1 MPKVVD
7 HQQMRQQLAEIA
19 CWSISKNGLENTTMR
34 ELAKAAGCTTGL
46 ITHYFPNKNALLI
59 EAIRYAAGNQ
69 LAKMEEVANN
79 SPLDLVS
86 IFSRNLPLLE
96 NDKIAMNV
104 WLALWN
110 QSLIDTDL
118 AAVQRGIHR
127 QYLKLFQH
135 ALTAAGVVSDEKSAL
150 AQAERL
156 LAFINGISIQVLQD
170 ITHWPADRQ
179 IEELKYFLS
188 HLFPDWMTAH

>member
-7 HQQMRQQLAEIA
+7 HQQMREQLAGTV
-19 CWSISKNGLENTTMR
+19 CWSISKNGLEKTTMR
-34 ELAKAAGCTTGL
+34 ELANAAGCTTGL

-59 EAIRYAAGNQ
+59 AAIRHAAGNQ
-69 LAKMEEVANN
+69 LARMEEAVNN
-79 SPLDLVS
+79 YPLDLVS

-96 NDKIAMNV
+96 DDKIAMNV

-110 QSLIDTDL
+110 QSPINSEL
-118 AAVQRGIHR
+118 ASVQRGIHR
-127 QYLKLFQH
+127 QYLKLFQQV
-135 ALTAAGVVSDEKSAL
+135 LTSAGVANDEKKAL
-150 AQAERL
+150 EQAERL

-170 ITHWPADRQ
+170 IAHWPADRQ
-179 IEELKYFLS
+179 IEELKYFLL

>member
-7 HQQMRQQLAEIA
+7 HQQMREQLAETV
-19 CWSISKNGLENTTMR
+19 CWSISQNGLENTTMR

-59 EAIRYAAGNQ
+59 AAIKYAAGNQ
-69 LAKMEEVANN
+69 LARMEEVANN
-79 SPLDLVS
+79 SPQDLVS

-96 NDKIAMNV
+96 GDRIAMNV

-110 QSLIDTDL
+110 QSLINTEL

-127 QYLKLFQH
+127 EYLRLFQH
-135 ALTAAGVVSDEKSAL
+135 VLTGAGAVSDNEIAL

-170 ITHWPADRQ
+170 ITHWPGDRQ
-179 IEELKYFLS
+179 IKELKYFLC
-188 HLFPDWMTAH
+188 HLFPDWMAVN

>member
-7 HQQMRQQLAEIA
+7 HQQMREQLAEIA
-19 CWSISKNGLENTTMR
+19 CYSISQNGLENTTMR
-34 ELAKAAGCTTGL
+34 ELAKSAGCTTGL

-59 EAIRYAAGNQ
+59 AAIRYAAGNQ
-69 LAKMEEVANN
+69 LSRMEEVADKN
-79 SPLDLVS
+79 PLDLLS
-86 IFSRNLPLLE
+86 IFSCNLPLLE
-96 NDKIAMNV
+96 DDKIAMNV

-110 QSLIDTDL
+110 QSLINTEL

-127 QYLKLFQH
+127 DYLRLFQH
-135 ALTAAGVVSDEKSAL
+135 ALTVAGVVSEQKTAL

-179 IEELKYFLS
+179 IEELKYFLI
-188 HLFPDWMTAH
+188 HLFPGWMTAK

>member
-7 HQQMRQQLAEIA
+7 HQQMRERLAEIV
-19 CWSISKNGLENTTMR
+19 CQSISKNGLENTTMR
-34 ELAKAAGCTTGL
+34 ELAKVARCTTGL
-46 ITHYFPNKNALLI
+46 ITHYFPYKNALLI
-59 EAIRYAAGNQ
+59 AAIRHAAGNQ
-69 LAKMEEVANN
+69 LARMEEAAKS

-96 NDKIAMNV
+96 DDKIAMNV

-110 QSLIDTDL
+110 QSPINTEL

-127 QYLKLFQH
+127 QYLKFFQRTL
-135 ALTAAGVVSDEKSAL
+135 AAAGVVSDEKKAL

-170 ITHWPADRQ
+170 IAHWPADRQ
-179 IEELKYFLS
+179 IEELKYFLL

>member
-7 HQQMRQQLAEIA
+7 HQQMREQLAEIV
-19 CWSISKNGLENTTMR
+19 CRSISQSGLENTTMR

-46 ITHYFPNKNALLI
+46 ITHYFPNKNTLLI
-59 EAIRYAAGNQ
+59 AAIRHAAGNQ
-69 LAKMEEVANN
+69 LARMEEAANN
-79 SPLDLVS
+79 SPLDLVL
-86 IFSRNLPLLE
+86 IFSRNLPLYE
-96 NDKIAMNV
+96 DDKIAMNV

-110 QSLIDTDL
+110 QSLINTEL

-127 QYLKLFQH
+127 QYLKLFQQ
-135 ALTAAGVVSDEKSAL
+135 ALATAGVVTDEKKAL

-170 ITHWPADRQ
+170 LTHWPADRQ
-179 IEELKYFLS
+179 IEELKYFLL
-188 HLFPDWMTAH
+188 HLFPDWMTAN